1 MGVIQIVL
9 LSLSAI
15 ALGFFLYE
23 KCKGYSL
30 KAVFI
35 KAVASMLFISLAA
48 VNLFKTGYH
57 IFPKFALIALALG
70 MLGDVALDLKYVY
83 KENDK
88 PYTIAGFTV
97 FGIGHILY
105 ITGMFLEFYHGESF
119 LYILLPFVVGLLGG
133 VITVLIEKPMKL
145 QYKEFRW
152 IVGVYATILFS
163 MMATTISLTILSG
176 FQAVSL
182 ILLMAGGI
190 LFALSDLILN
200 MTYFGEGHEKPFDII
215 SNTIT
220 YYIAQ
225 NLIALS
231 ILFL

>member
-1 MGVIQIVL
+1 MVIQIIL

-15 ALGFFLYE
+15 ALTFFLIE

-35 KAVASMLFISLAA
+35 KATASMLFIALAA
-48 VNLFKTGYH
+48 VSLYKSGYH
-57 IFPKFALIALALG
+57 IFPKFAIIALALG
-70 MLGDVALDLKYVY
+70 MLGDISLDLKYVY
-83 KENDK
+83 SNQDK
-88 PYTIAGFTV
+88 PYTIAGFLV
-97 FGIGHILY
+97 FGLGHILY
-105 ITGMFLEFYHGESF
+105 VTGMFLEFFHNDSF
-119 LYILLPFVVGLLGG
+119 LYILLPLVVGLIGG
-133 VITVLIEKPMKL
+133 VATVLIEKPMKL
-145 QYKEFRW
+145 QYKEFKW
-152 IVGVYATILFS
+152 IVGAYATILFS
-163 MMATTISLTILSG
+163 MTASTVSLCILSG

-182 ILLMAGGI
+182 ILLMGGGI

-215 SNTIT
+215 TNTVT

-231 ILFL
+231 IFFL

>member
-1 MGVIQIVL
+1 MVIQIIL
-9 LSLSAI
+9 MSLSAI
-15 ALGFFLYE
+15 ALGLFLYE

-35 KAVASMLFISLAA
+35 KACASMLFIALAA
-48 VNLFKTGYH
+48 VNLFHTGYH
-57 IFPKFALIALALG
+57 IFPKFAIIALALG
-70 MLGDVALDLKYVY
+70 MLGDISLDLKYVY
-83 KENDK
+83 KEQDK
-88 PYTIAGFTV
+88 PFTIAGFLV
-97 FGIGHILY
+97 FGVGHILY
-105 ITGMFLEFYHGESF
+105 ITGMFLEFYHDASF
-119 LYILLPFVVGLLGG
+119 LYILLPLIGGVLGG
-133 VITVLIEKPMKL
+133 IITVLIEKPMKL

-152 IVGVYATILFS
+152 IVGAYATILFS
-163 MMATTISLTILSG
+163 MMFSTISLCILSG
-176 FQAVSL
+176 FQATSL

-215 SNTIT
+215 SNTVT

-231 ILFL
+231 IYFL